1 MTQETEKFQEV
12 GEQAGASQVFVMI
25 YGTSCLFVMGHTD
38 YNYPLSQV
46 WSEAPQNFVSVSPE
60 AH

>member
-25 YGTSCLFVMGHTD
+25 YGTSYLFVMGHTD

-46 WSEAPQNFVSVSPE
+46 
-60 AH
+60 